1 MSRDLRRFA
10 RQTNLQIA
18 LGAVLILL
26 IVGIGLVW
34 YFYGGAAAGAG
45 FLCLIAGLAP
55 VVLIL
60 LVLLALD
67 WILKGAGRE

>member
-1 MSRDLRRFA
+1 MNRDLRRFA

-45 FLCLIAGLAP
+45 LLCVIAGLSP

>member
-18 LGAVLILL
+18 LGAILILL

-45 FLCLIAGLAP
+45 LLCVIAGLSP

>member
-18 LGAVLILL
+18 LGAILILL

-34 YFYGGAAAGAG
+34 YFYGGVAAGAG
-45 FLCLIAGLAP
+45 LLCVIVGLSP

>member
-45 FLCLIAGLAP
+45 LLCVIAGLSP

>member
-18 LGAVLILL
+18 FGAVLILL
-26 IVGIGLVW
+26 IVGVGLVW

-45 FLCLIAGLAP
+45 LLCVLAGLSP
-55 VVLIL
+55 VILIL